1 MAGFEDL
8 EVWKKSCNLTVQ
20 IYNLFGD
27 CNDFSLKDQITRAA
41 MSVPSNIAE
50 GSERQTK
57 KEFVHFLAI
66 ARGSAA
72 ELRTQL
78 YIVAKTGLYPIQELT
93 PMIDEL
99 KVISRMIQKL
109 IDSLSKDSLQ

>member
-57 KEFVHFLAI
+57 KRICSFSGDRTRL
-66 ARGSAA
+66 GSRIENPA
-72 ELRTQL
+72 L
-78 YIVAKTGLYPIQELT
+78 YCGKDRIV
-93 PMIDEL
+93 
-99 KVISRMIQKL
+99 S
-109 IDSLSKDSLQ
+109 DSGTYTDDR